1 MAYRQSYFPNAY
13 KETENIKFIWKA
25 CLIRNNYVGKW
36 RRKRKKYFNGIVA
49 DLPTN
54 STTMITVF

>member
-1 MAYRQSYFPNAY
+1 MS
-13 KETENIKFIWKA
+13 ENGEE
-25 CLIRNNYVGKW
+25 NGKND
-36 RRKRKKYFNGIVA
+36 FNGIVA